1 MVISPEV
8 WLVLGVAF
16 AVALVITILVDSY
29 VAYKKIVQS
38 TTEEEQ
44 VPLETPVKSRI
55 LFTRN
60 FAASGANTV
69 NNDVTDA
76 LLDYIS
82 NIDTVSQLKYTSFY
96 VMDTDKEFDIETSR
110 GITGIVNKLVSE
122 ENTGTIKLLSF
133 YIQSTV
139 LSITELREW
148 VTEVHSEYTV
158 NKNNELG
165 SRRYFF
171 NQLPDTQGRGEK
183 KLKLKFDMT
192 PFETTKTLDNL
203 YGEHIDRVQSRIELF
218 NNKLWYQEKGVP
230 HTLGI
235 LLHGEPG
242 CGKTSLIK
250 AIANDTNRHVFNIR
264 LSDNMTK
271 EQLNSLFFDTKVQVR
286 NKDNDT
292 SYVIN
297 IPLNQRLY
305 VLEDIDCA
313 ENTVL
318 SRTEVKPP
326 QNKGRNNN
334 RVPEFAE
341 GMFGDREF
349 EMIQEQINKEKE
361 ERIDLAFLLNI
372 LDGILETPQRLII
385 MTTNYP
391 GKLDHALLR
400 PGRIDLILEFKKCS
414 VEMLTT
420 MVENFYS
427 TDVNVDTLQDER
439 LNEVLSPAE
448 VQEVLCNYID
458 DEDGAVHH
466 IRQMA
471 LYKLSPSKVPLPQEC
486 PREPSLPQREPSPPP
501 PPPPSGTTCLQQIF
515 SAPSNL
521 VDKATRECTSES
533 VMWPSKCESKCSAGK
548 KDNVANQVMPSSDA
562 TPTQRRNTDWLKFH
576 M

>member
-1 MVISPEV
+1 MVLFEDV
-8 WLVLGVAF
+8 CLYMGLAF
-16 AVALVITILVDSY
+16 IVALLVTIFVDSY
-29 VAYKKIVQS
+29 LAYKQGVAL
-38 TTEEEQ
+38 TPTAVVVEEA
-44 VPLETPVKSRI
+44 PKVKSRI

-60 FAASGANTV
+60 FAAGGNNNTV

-96 VMDTDKEFDIETSR
+96 VMDTDKEFDIEKAR

-133 YIQSTV
+133 YIQSTE

-183 KLKLKFDMT
+183 KWKLKFDMT

-218 NNKLWYQEKGVP
+218 NNKHWYQDKGVP

-264 LSDNMTK
+264 LSDSMTK

-286 NKDNDT
+286 NKENDT
-292 SYVIN
+292 TYVIN

-326 QNKGRNNN
+326 QNKGRNN

-427 TDVNVDTLQDER
+427 TQVDVRSLQDER
-439 LNEVLSPAE
+439 MNEVLSPAE

-458 DEDGAVHH
+458 DEDGAVQH

-471 LYKLSPSKVPLPQEC
+471 LFKLSPHRVPLP
-486 PREPSLPQREPSPPP
+486 PPPPPDFQREPSPPP

-515 SAPSNL
+515 SASSNL
-521 VDKATRECTSES
+521 VDNALN
-533 VMWPSKCESKCSAGK
+533 ESKCATSV

-562 TPTQRRNTDWLKFH
+562 SPAQRKNPDWLKFH